1 MEEKDLEKL
10 IAENEKSIEK
20 SQKALAKLNNIYS
33 VFGHAGIMTVIIAAI
48 LLCPIKPDTVIND
61 WLALVKFGA
70 YIGCWGLGTL
80 TVGKLIE
87 ELVNVRVE
95 QINGDIA
102 TKECLNEEYKKE
114 LEKSKSIKENQD
126 LITPEITISES
137 KKLEQ
142 ASPEFIEEKPV
153 QKNRAPKYSYTLSRS
168 ERLKELMKIRDK
180 FMKTITPQQPKHE
193 VSRNLTPSTKK
204 YARTREFRTQAK

>member
-20 SQKALAKLNNIYS
+20 FKKELAKLNNIYS
-33 VFGHAGIMTVIIAAI
+33 VLGHAGIMAIIIAAI
-48 LLCPIKPDTVIND
+48 LLCPIKPDTVMND

-80 TVGKLIE
+80 TVGKVIE
-87 ELVNVRVE
+87 ELVNIRVE

-114 LEKSKSIKENQD
+114 LEKSKSIKESQD
-126 LITPEITISES
+126 LITPEITISKS
-137 KKLEQ
+137 KE
-142 ASPEFIEEKPV
+142 ASPESIKG
-153 QKNRAPKYSYTLSRS
+153 QKHAPGYLYTLSIS
-168 ERLKELMKIRDK
+168 ERLKKLRQIRAE
-180 FMKTITPQQPKHE
+180 FMPQPQPKPK
-193 VSRNLTPSTKK
+193 VPRNLTTSTKQ
-204 YARTREFRTQAK
+204 YTRTRDFRTQAK